1 MAILLSKAHE
11 GVVSMRVN
19 RTYSLDFQT
28 IAELNNTISAKHRSK
43 FVDKAIK
50 HRLNGCESSQGDID
64 TKRLMALLHAREEIS
79 EQLALLL
86 ELEMKS

>member
-1 MAILLSKAHE
+1 
-11 GVVSMRVN
+11 MRVN
-19 RTYSLDFQT
+19 RTYSIDFQT
-28 IAELNNTISAKHRSK
+28 ISELNNTISAKHRSK

-50 HRLNGCESSQGDID
+50 HRLNGCEFSQSDMD